1 MHSKV
6 KEYIELYNQF
16 DLLCEKLIEAYNP
29 IQDIEERIANLEN
42 EKAELD
48 YNNTSIMISNMEQ
61 YYDDQI
67 NVFNDQL
74 VKDVNVLRGLISN
87 PSSKTQSNY
96 ETTCKCIGRSK
107 VYDFLTNTPI
117 DFSQE
122 INSNQSEESSLSSLS
137 TVNSILSFIFR
148 FNFISSIPKFARV
161 VAGIVAWF
169 ILFGL
174 VNAPF
179 WLIMLAFVSN
189 VTIYVI
195 MKKTAKD
202 YLKINQAICLGMI
215 SQQNVIDQYN
225 NYRREQFK
233 INSLD
238 PWKTEINNL
247 RNNGLEG
254 IDQSNPNSLYAI
266 VKNELMR
273 KYNDIENQIAKET
286 TSCDNLQMAL
296 NKVIEDIEEFAP
308 SINSKETIVDDLVV
322 DKEYNNGVLSPYV
335 SLGFA
340 SREAFGIKELVYIE
354 HDIKPVIITY
364 STQTYKNGDYFRK
377 TVARIIEQLMKGF
390 YEENYYDFI
399 NMVLVDFESL
409 HFPHSRTNGLMKVVR
424 GKEGFNELMSTV
436 VQNRNEI
443 DYLED
448 GKISTINPIRLKN
461 KENVFKYNVAYFVG
475 VDFNTIDRDVLQL
488 FTGGQ
493 HFGFVPFVFLQEDF
507 ANSLLDEKNSSK
519 LFSNVI
525 EDAYNNERIYSMED
539 ISNQFEYD
547 VVVSDRKELIL
558 EKLAV
563 NRLYSFDEFLNE
575 LENSEESISD
585 ECIYIDVN
593 DLTETTYEKLLQY
606 EEQYCYRYFTIG
618 GQLPEFMN
626 EDIIM
631 SM

>member
-1 MHSKV
+1 
-6 KEYIELYNQF
+6 
-16 DLLCEKLIEAYNP
+16 
-29 IQDIEERIANLEN
+29 
-42 EKAELD
+42 
-48 YNNTSIMISNMEQ
+48 
-61 YYDDQI
+61 
-67 NVFNDQL
+67 
-74 VKDVNVLRGLISN
+74 
-87 PSSKTQSNY
+87 
-96 ETTCKCIGRSK
+96 
-107 VYDFLTNTPI
+107 
-117 DFSQE
+117 
-122 INSNQSEESSLSSLS
+122 
-137 TVNSILSFIFR
+137 
-148 FNFISSIPKFARV
+148 
-161 VAGIVAWF
+161 
-169 ILFGL
+169 
-174 VNAPF
+174 
-179 WLIMLAFVSN
+179 
-189 VTIYVI
+189 
-195 MKKTAKD
+195 
-202 YLKINQAICLGMI
+202 MI

-340 SREAFGIKELVYIE
+340 SKEAFGIKELVYIE

-525 EDAYNNERIYSMED
+525 EDAYDNERIYSMED

-631 SM
+631 SI

>member
-1 MHSKV
+1 MKSKV
-6 KEYIELYNQF
+6 REYVRLYNQF
-16 DLLCEKLIEAYNP
+16 DLLYDKAIEAYNS
-29 IQDIEERIANLEN
+29 IQDIKERITNLEN

-61 YYDDQI
+61 YHDDQI
-67 NVFNDQL
+67 DVFDDQL

-87 PSSKTQSNY
+87 PSSKTQTNY
-96 ETTCKCIGRSK
+96 EITCKCIGRSK

-122 INSNQSEESSLSSLS
+122 INSNKAEESSLSSLS

-161 VAGIVAWF
+161 VAGMVVWL
-169 ILFGL
+169 ILFEL

-179 WLIMLAFVSN
+179 WLILLALVSN
-189 VTIYVI
+189 ITIYII
-195 MKKTAKD
+195 MRNSAKE
-202 YLKINQAICLGMI
+202 YLKTNHAICLGMI
-215 SQQNVIDQYN
+215 SQQKVIKQYN
-225 NYRREQFK
+225 DYRNNQFR
-233 INSLD
+233 INFLN
-238 PWKTEINNL
+238 PWKSEINNL

-254 IDQSNPNSLYAI
+254 IDKNNPNSLYAI

-273 KYNDIENQIAKET
+273 KYNDIENQIAKEK
-286 TSCDNLQMAL
+286 TSYDNLQMAS
-296 NKVIEDIEEFAP
+296 NKVIEDIKEFAP

-340 SREAFGIKELVYIE
+340 SRETFGIKELVYIE

-377 TVARIIEQLMKGF
+377 IVARIIEQLMKGF

-424 GKEGFNELMSTV
+424 GKDGFNELVSTV
-436 VQNRNEI
+436 NQNRNEI
-443 DYLED
+443 DHLED

-461 KENVFKYNVAYFVG
+461 KENIFKYNVSYFVG
-475 VDFNTIDRDVLQL
+475 VDFSTIDREVLQL
-488 FTGGQ
+488 FIGGQ
-493 HFGFVPFVFLQEDF
+493 HFGFVPFVFLQEETV
-507 ANSLLDEKNSSK
+507 NSLLDEKNATK

-525 EDAYNNERIYSMED
+525 KDANDNNRIYSLENLSMK
-539 ISNQFEYD
+539 FEYD
-547 VVVSDRKELIL
+547 VIVSERKDLIL
-558 EKLAV
+558 EKLSV

-575 LENSEESISD
+575 LENSDEFISD

-606 EEQYCYRYFTIG
+606 EEQYHYRYFTIG

-626 EDIIM
+626 KDIIM
-631 SM
+631 SI